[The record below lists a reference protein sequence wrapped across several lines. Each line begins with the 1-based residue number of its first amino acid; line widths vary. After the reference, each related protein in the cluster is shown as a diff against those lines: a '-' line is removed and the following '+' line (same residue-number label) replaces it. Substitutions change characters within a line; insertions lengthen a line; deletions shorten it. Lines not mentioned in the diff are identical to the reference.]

1 MGVNPHLS
9 RDSYRMKLTPG
20 QVREVLGLSQD
31 TYRHWKG
38 ALPPLAGRN
47 GYRPCFTHGD
57 LFAMAL
63 VKALTDDAGV
73 RVGALHAVAASL
85 FDQCSK
91 HSWAELER
99 STLVLQLARVQAT
112 FVPEQ
117 QLPRLDGVW
126 LLVPCRRIV
135 LDLRERLLMEEE
147 PVDQG
152 SLHFPPTVVSG
163 QTGGRR
169 AS

>member
-1 MGVNPHLS
+1 
-9 RDSYRMKLTPG
+9 MKLSPG
-20 QVREVLGLSQD
+20 QAREVLGLSQD
-31 TYRHWKG
+31 PYRHWKA

-47 GYRPCFTHGD
+47 GYRPCFTLGD

-63 VKALTDDAGV
+63 VKALKDDAGV
-73 RVGALHAVAASL
+73 RVGALHAIAASL
-85 FDQCSK
+85 FDHCGK

-99 STLVLQLARVQAT
+99 STLVLELARVQVT

-117 QLPRLDGVW
+117 HLPQLNGIGLV
-126 LLVPCRRIV
+126 VPCRRIV
-135 LDLRERLLMEEE
+135 LDLREHLLMDKE

-152 SLHFPPTVVSG
+152 NLHFPPTVVSG
-163 QTGGRR
+163 QARGRR